1 MKAAIW
7 MGAIALMLSQS
18 ASAQFASPCA
28 CGGVLVMK
36 PGLTLSGNT
45 ICASRGS
52 EQWSEFHEAGGRVL
66 DYKGGTPEVV
76 GHWTSNNISVTYDYG
91 TGGRYTWALCRVATG
106 APYNFCQGTNVVSG
120 ATLKTGQTSCP

>member
-76 GHWTSNNISVTYDYG
+76 GSWTSDDRSVTYDYG
-91 TGGRYTWALCRVATG
+91 AGDNVYGAIYTA
-106 APYNFCQGTNVVSG
+106 GTT
-120 ATLKTGQTSCP
+120 TLAAEIHDGDFYACSLF